1 MHFRCVFTLLQWCV
15 LVGLDWAEPMM
26 FLSLHVTCSCIFHLY
41 VPSFIFIVILIYAG
55 AFLHVSFS
63 LSLSFFRL
71 VALWHQNENPLR
83 PKTLFC
89 SGASSSSDTTP
100 SHVRFSEDKAR
111 KDFSK
116 NFSWQGIHSK
126 RQVILSD
133 FSDTDLPTVIYT
145 WGWESLCGISVTC
158 AFVII

>member
-1 MHFRCVFTLLQWCV
+1 M

-41 VPSFIFIVILIYAG
+41 VSSFIFIVILIYAG
-55 AFLHVSFS
+55 AFLHVSLS

-100 SHVRFSEDKAR
+100 TYIRFHDDKTVRTFQRTFLDEAFIRNTKSFYQIFPILTFQLPSLVKVRSHCVASRSP
-111 KDFSK
+111 
-116 NFSWQGIHSK
+116 
-126 RQVILSD
+126 V
-133 FSDTDLPTVIYT
+133 PP
-145 WGWESLCGISVTC
+145 
-158 AFVII
+158 